1 MYCVS
6 KMTDYYGNYGES
18 DSAYIRESLAG
29 PFSDLFPDGQAFIE
43 LDEKRGTYKVTG
55 QDGGVIAFSTVT
67 RSKKATDL
75 EFSRQLF
82 NAAADAACHYGAKN
96 AYVVDGTINIPVD
109 EYEAELL
116 KAEKGDDGE

>member
-6 KMTDYYGNYGES
+6 KMTNHYGSYGAS
-18 DSAYIRESLAG
+18 DSSYIREALTG

-43 LDEKRGTYKVTG
+43 LDEVRQTYKVTD
-55 QDGGVIAFSTVT
+55 QDGGVIAFSTIT

-82 NAAADAACHYGAKN
+82 NAAADVASHYGAKN
-96 AYVVDGTINIPVD
+96 AYVVDGKVKIPVD

-116 KAEKGDDGE
+116 KAEKEDDGE

>member
-6 KMTDYYGNYGES
+6 RMTDHYGNYGES
-18 DSAYIRESLAG
+18 DSSYIRESLIG

-43 LDEKRGTYKVTG
+43 MDEERGTYRVTG

-82 NAAADAACHYGAKN
+82 NAATDATCHYGAKN
-96 AYVVDGTINIPVD
+96 SFVVNGTVKIPVD

-116 KAEKGDDGE
+116 KAEKEDDGE

>member
-6 KMTDYYGNYGES
+6 KMTNHYGSYGES
-18 DSAYIRESLAG
+18 DSSYIRESLTG
-29 PFSDLFPDGQAFIE
+29 PFFDLFPDGQAFIE
-43 LDEKRGTYKVTG
+43 LDEERGTYKVTD
-55 QDGGVIAFSTVT
+55 QEGGVIAFSTVT

-82 NAAADAACHYGAKN
+82 NVAADAACHYGAKN
-96 AYVVDGTINIPVD
+96 AFVVNETVKIPVD

-116 KAEKGDDGE
+116 KAEKEDDGE

>member
-6 KMTDYYGNYGES
+6 KMTDHYGNYGES
-18 DSAYIRESLAG
+18 DSSYIRESLTG

-43 LDEKRGTYKVTG
+43 LDEERGTYKVTG

-82 NAAADAACHYGAKN
+82 NAAADAACHYGVKN
-96 AYVVDGTINIPVD
+96 AYVVDGAVNIPVD

-116 KAEKGDDGE
+116 KAEKEDDGE

>member
-6 KMTDYYGNYGES
+6 KMTNHYGSYGES
-18 DSAYIRESLAG
+18 DSSYIRESLTG
-29 PFSDLFPDGQAFIE
+29 PFFDLFPDGQAFIE
-43 LDEKRGTYKVTG
+43 LDEERGTYKVAD
-55 QDGGVIAFSTVT
+55 QDGGVIAFSTIT

-96 AYVVDGTINIPVD
+96 AFVVNETVKIPVD

-116 KAEKGDDGE
+116 KAEKEDDGE

>member
-6 KMTDYYGNYGES
+6 KMTNHYGSYGES
-18 DSAYIRESLAG
+18 DSSYIRESLTG

-43 LDEKRGTYKVTG
+43 LDEERGTYKVTD
-55 QDGGVIAFSTVT
+55 QDSGVIAFSTTT

-75 EFSRQLF
+75 DFSRQLF

-96 AYVVDGTINIPVD
+96 AFVVSGTVKIPVD

-116 KAEKGDDGE
+116 KAETEDDGE

>member
-43 LDEKRGTYKVTG
+43 LDEERGTYKVTG
-55 QDGGVIAFSTVT
+55 QDGGVIAFLTVT

-96 AYVVDGTINIPVD
+96 AYVVDGAINIPVD

-116 KAEKGDDGE
+116 KAEKEDDGE